1 MFGEM
6 RVDGDNSGF
15 KVDTEAIWRVGDESG
30 LRRAAQ
36 SEWSRLQPMHQ
47 TDPRCESVDSQVASV
62 VTASDWRSISGRLQR
77 VHSRPVTWVKEK
89 TRHQDGQVC

>member
-30 LRRAAQ
+30 LRRVAQ
-36 SEWSRLQPMHQ
+36 PEWSRLQPIRQ
-47 TDPRCESVDSQVASV
+47 TVPRYESG
-62 VTASDWRSISGRLQR
+62 SGTGGFSGY
-77 VHSRPVTWVKEK
+77 SR
-89 TRHQDGQVC
+89 

>member
-1 MFGEM
+1 MQEGAREMFGEM

-36 SEWSRLQPMHQ
+36 SE
-47 TDPRCESVDSQVASV
+47 C
-62 VTASDWRSISGRLQR
+62 
-77 VHSRPVTWVKEK
+77 PV
-89 TRHQDGQVC
+89 QAPANAPGPD

>member
-36 SEWSRLQPMHQ
+36 SEWSRLQPMRLI
-47 TDPRCESVDSQVASV
+47 DPRCESVASQVASV
-62 VTASDWRSISGRLQR
+62 VTASDGQSISGHLQR
-77 VHSRPVTWVKEK
+77 VYSNLVYPAR
-89 TRHQDGQVC
+89 

>member
-30 LRRAAQ
+30 LRRAPSQ
-36 SEWSRLQPMHQ
+36 SGPGSSQCAKLIPAATQWTTRWLQWFQQVTGDQLAATRSKP
-47 TDPRCESVDSQVASV
+47 TPELFSSKSSQL
-62 VTASDWRSISGRLQR
+62 W
-77 VHSRPVTWVKEK
+77 
-89 TRHQDGQVC
+89 